1 MIAVDIETDGLNPRK
16 NKIIGFSFSDEKQ
29 SQYIEHLRWNGIDFD
44 IITSISTCATILDQL
59 VCRDLIFHNAAFD
72 CQFIKNYFGV
82 DLLPS
87 LHTDTMLMAHIINE
101 NEQSYGL
108 KELSAKYLGADS
120 KEEQTVLKT
129 HLKDIGAGP
138 KEFFKAAPDII
149 AKYAKKD
156 VELTLSLYNYL
167 LPKLENNLLYDEIMP
182 LYKKVVIPM
191 QARGVAVD
199 IAKIDKYLT
208 EICIDMDIIRKN
220 IMAEISPH
228 LEKFF
233 IVYYPKNYPLKTRGK
248 VADKVKSGLELFE
261 AQKAVAIES
270 GDIGFNILS
279 KHHLSELFFDILHER
294 PLSHTDK
301 GRPQVND
308 EFLESMAEKYSWAK
322 QLTLYN
328 KLNKIKS
335 TYYERFLDEAE
346 DGIFYPAYYL
356 HRTVSGRMSGDFQQ
370 LPRPLEHG
378 ESILLKY
385 NNVIR
390 EFFIA
395 RPGCIIVDDDYD
407 SLEPRCFAAE
417 AGDKELIELFER
429 GYDFYSTIGI
439 IALNLSHKYSADKKA
454 ENYLGKLAKDIR
466 QSSKA
471 FSLGIRYGMDA
482 YKLHKDLNIPKSQ
495 AETIIKGYFDGFP
508 KLTVGMKK
516 CKINML
522 TKGQVETRFG
532 RIRHQSHIPIIYRK
546 YGPTILDALELWKEF
561 NESPAQYK
569 QAKIDYKEIRHA
581 INNSLNHGIQGLA
594 GHILNRAAVAIADK
608 FKELNLDA
616 YIIACIHDEIV
627 VECAEE
633 QKDIVANII
642 KDLMENTTK
651 IEVPLRAEPSFGY
664 NLKESKG

>member
-1 MIAVDIETDGLNPRK
+1 MIAFDIETNSLNPRTGK
-16 NKIIGFSFSDEKQ
+16 VIGFSFSDGKQ

-129 HLKDIGAGP
+129 YLKDIGAGP

-208 EICIDMDIIRKN
+208 EIRIDMDIIRKN

-335 TYYERFLDEAE
+335 TYYERFLDEHE
-346 DGIFYPAYYL
+346 DGIFYPQYYL

-370 LPRPLEHG
+370 LPRSLESGHPL
-378 ESILLKY
+378 LLKY

-395 RPGCIIVDDDYD
+395 RPGHTLVDDDYD
-407 SLEPRCFAAE
+407 SLEPRIFASV
-417 AGDKELIELFER
+417 AGDQALIDIFKN
-429 GYDFYSTIGI
+429 GHDFYSTIAI
-439 IALNLSHKYSADKKA
+439 MVEKLENVSADKKA
-454 ENYLGKLAKDIR
+454 ENYLGKVNKNARQRAK
-466 QSSKA
+466 A
-471 FSLGIRYGMDA
+471 YSLGIAYGLDD
-482 YKLHKDLNIPKSQ
+482 YKLHKDLDIPQHEAKKLV
-495 AETIIKGYFDGFP
+495 EGYFTAFP
-508 KLTVGMKK
+508 KLHNWMIDTKK
-516 CKINML
+516 SILQN
-522 TKGQVETRFG
+522 GEISTRFG
-532 RIRHQSHIPIIYRK
+532 RTRHQKEVVALYKKH
-546 YGPTILDALELWKEF
+546 GDAILNALDLWKKY
-561 NESPAQYK
+561 NESPAIYA
-569 QAKIDYKEIRHA
+569 QAKKDYKVVRHA
-581 INNSLNHGIQGLA
+581 VNNAYNHQIQGLA
-594 GHILNRAAVAIADK
+594 GHILNRAAIAIAK
-608 FKELNLDA
+608 QFKSLQLEA
-616 YIIACIHDEIV
+616 YIIGAIHDELIIECIESQKETVASIV
-627 VECAEE
+627 RDC
-633 QKDIVANII
+633 
-642 KDLMENTTK
+642 MENTTK
-651 IEVPLRAEPSFGY
+651 IEVLLTATPSFGY
-664 NLKESKG
+664 NLKEAKG